1 MKILLFTQHYPPDIG
16 AQASRMQA
24 LVKAALDRGHEVTI
38 ITGEPNR
45 YNIKGKN
52 NFKRFEKHF
61 NLEIYRIKTGEHK
74 DIFWRRPLNYIS
86 YMINS
91 LICSFRL
98 KQKRYDMVIVTSPP
112 ITGAVTA
119 FLYCFF
125 KHTNLVFEVRDLWP
139 DTLVDLKV
147 FRNKLII
154 NFLKYIEKV
163 LYRKAKLI
171 VVVSEAFKT
180 KIIDKGVNEDKIVTF
195 SNGLDK
201 EFVLENVATERKN
214 TFREEYNIPKDKTIV
229 SYVGNVGISQNLEII
244 VGAAEKIED
253 NNILFLVVGE
263 GLEKRRLLRLVKEKH
278 LDNKILFLV
287 VGEGLEKRRLLRLTK
302 EKHLDNKIL
311 FLDALPRDK
320 IKNIY
325 QLSDILFL
333 QLKDLVIFNRTIP
346 SKIFEYLGSGVPI
359 IYGLKGVAADILN
372 ESRNGIKIKPEC
384 DDDLVGAVKTIK
396 NKYDFYMGRAKKG
409 REFVIKNYMREAIMK
424 NYVDTLEKRFLLK

>member
-1 MKILLFTQHYPPDIG
+1 MKILLFSQHYPPDIG
-16 AQASRMQA
+16 AQATRMQA
-24 LVKAALDRGHEVTI
+24 LVKAALDRGHKVTV

-61 NLEIYRIKTGEHK
+61 NLEIYRIKTGVHK

-147 FRNKLII
+147 FRNKFVI

-171 VVVSEAFKT
+171 VVVSEAFKI
-180 KIIDKGVNEDKIVTF
+180 KIIDKGVCEDKIVTF

-201 EFVLENVATERKN
+201 EFVLENVTIERKN
-214 TFREEYNIPKDKTIV
+214 AFREEYNIPKDKTIV

-244 VGAAEKIED
+244 IGAAEKIED

-263 GLEKRRLLRLVKEKH
+263 GLEKRRLLRLV
-278 LDNKILFLV
+278 
-287 VGEGLEKRRLLRLTK
+287 K

-359 IYGLKGVAADILN
+359 IYGLNGIAADILN
-372 ESRNGIKIKPEC
+372 ESGNGIKIKPEC
-384 DDDLVGAVKTIK
+384 DDDLVGAIKTIK
-396 NKYDFYMGRAKKG
+396 NKYDFYVERAKKG
-409 REFVIKNYMREAIMK
+409 REFVIKNYMREEIMK
-424 NYVDTLEKRFLLK
+424 NYVGTLEKRFLLKQEQHNKK

>member
-1 MKILLFTQHYPPDIG
+1 MKILLFSQHYPPDIG
-16 AQASRMQA
+16 AQATRMQA
-24 LVKAALDRGHEVTI
+24 LVNALLDRGHEVTI
-38 ITGEPNR
+38 ITAEPNR

-61 NLEIYRIKTGEHK
+61 NLEIYRIKTGKHK

-86 YMINS
+86 FMINS

-98 KQKRYDMVIVTSPP
+98 KQKRYDVVMVTSPP

-147 FRNKLII
+147 FKNKLII
-154 NFLKYIEKV
+154 NFLKHIEKV

-171 VVVSEAFKT
+171 VVVSEAFKM
-180 KIIDKGVNEDKIVTF
+180 KIVDKGVNEDKIVTF

-201 EFVLENVATERKN
+201 EFVLENVTIERKN
-214 TFREEYNIPKDKTIV
+214 TFREEYNIPIDKTIV

-244 VGAAEKIED
+244 IGAVEKIED
-253 NNILFLVVGE
+253 NNVLFLVVGE

-278 LDNKILFLV
+278 LDNKILFL
-287 VGEGLEKRRLLRLTK
+287 
-302 EKHLDNKIL
+302 
-311 FLDALPRDK
+311 DALPRDK
-320 IKNIY
+320 IKDIY

-333 QLKDLVIFNRTIP
+333 QLKDLTIFNRTIP
-346 SKIFEYLGSGVPI
+346 SKIFEYLGSGLPI
-359 IYGLKGVAADILN
+359 IYGLNGIAADILD
-372 ESRNGIKIKPEC
+372 ESGSGIKIKPEC

-396 NKYDFYMGRAKKG
+396 DGYDVYLGRAKKG
-409 REFVIKNYMREAIMK
+409 RDFVIKNYMREAIMK
-424 NYVDTLEKRFLLK
+424 NYVGTLEKRFLLKQE

>member
-1 MKILLFTQHYPPDIG
+1 MKILLFSQHYPPDIG
-16 AQASRMQA
+16 AQATRMQA
-24 LVKAALDRGHEVTI
+24 LVKAALDRRHEVTV

-52 NFKRFEKHF
+52 NFKGFERHF

-86 YMINS
+86 FMINS

-125 KHTNLVFEVRDLWP
+125 KHTNFVFEVRDLWP

-147 FRNKLII
+147 FRSRIII
-154 NFLKYIEKV
+154 NFLIYIEKL

-171 VVVSEAFKT
+171 VVVSEAFKI
-180 KIIDKGVNEDKIVTF
+180 KIIDKGVSEDKIVTF

-201 EFVLENVATERKN
+201 EFVLENVAIERKN
-214 TFREEYNIPKDKTIV
+214 TFREEYNIPKDKIIV

-244 VGAAEKIED
+244 IGAAKKIE
-253 NNILFLVVGE
+253 
-263 GLEKRRLLRLVKEKH
+263 
-278 LDNKILFLV
+278 DNKILFLV
-287 VGEGLEKRRLLRLTK
+287 VGEGLEKRRLLRLVR

-320 IKNIY
+320 IKDIY

-333 QLKDLVIFNRTIP
+333 QLKDLIIFKRTIP
-346 SKIFEYLGSGVPI
+346 SKIFEYLGSGLPI
-359 IYGLKGVAADILN
+359 IYGLNGIAADILD
-372 ESRNGIKIKPEC
+372 ESGSGIKIKPEC
-384 DDDLVGAVKTIK
+384 DDDLVKAIKTIK
-396 NKYDFYMGRAKKG
+396 DKYDFYVGRAKKG
-409 REFVIKNYMREAIMK
+409 QEFVIKHYMREAIMK
-424 NYVDTLEKRFLLK
+424 NYVSTLEKRLLLKQG

>member
-1 MKILLFTQHYPPDIG
+1 MKILLFSQHYPPDIG
-16 AQASRMQA
+16 AQATRMQV
-24 LVKAALDRGHEVTI
+24 LVKAVLNRGHEVTV

-45 YNIKGKN
+45 YSIKGKN

-98 KQKRYDMVIVTSPP
+98 KQKRYDIVIVTSPP

-154 NFLKYIEKV
+154 NFLKYIEMV

-171 VVVSEAFKT
+171 VVVSEAFKIE
-180 KIIDKGVNEDKIVTF
+180 IIDKGVSEDKIVTF
-195 SNGLDK
+195 SNGLDE
-201 EFVLENVATERKN
+201 EFILQSVDIKTKN
-214 TFREEYNIPKDKTIV
+214 IFREEYNIPKDKTIV

-244 VGAAEKIED
+244 IKAAKKVED
-253 NNILFLVVGE
+253 NNILFLMVGE
-263 GLEKRRLLRLVKEKH
+263 GLEKRR
-278 LDNKILFLV
+278 
-287 VGEGLEKRRLLRLTK
+287 
-302 EKHLDNKIL
+302 
-311 FLDALPRDK
+311 
-320 IKNIY
+320 
-325 QLSDILFL
+325 
-333 QLKDLVIFNRTIP
+333 
-346 SKIFEYLGSGVPI
+346 
-359 IYGLKGVAADILN
+359 
-372 ESRNGIKIKPEC
+372 
-384 DDDLVGAVKTIK
+384 
-396 NKYDFYMGRAKKG
+396 
-409 REFVIKNYMREAIMK
+409 
-424 NYVDTLEKRFLLK
+424 

>member
-1 MKILLFTQHYPPDIG
+1 MKILLFSQHYPPDIG
-16 AQASRMQA
+16 AQATRMQA
-24 LVKAALDRGHEVTI
+24 LVKAVLDGGHEVTI

-61 NLEIYRIKTGEHK
+61 NLEIYRIKTGKHK

-86 YMINS
+86 FMINS

-112 ITGAVTA
+112 ITGAATA

-147 FRNKLII
+147 FRNKLVI

-171 VVVSEAFKT
+171 VVVSEAFKI
-180 KIIDKGVNEDKIVTF
+180 KIIDKGISEDKIVTF

-201 EFVLENVATERKN
+201 EFVLENVTIERKN
-214 TFREEYNIPKDKTIV
+214 AIREEYNIPKDKTIV

-244 VGAAEKIED
+244 IGTAKKIED
-253 NNILFLVVGE
+253 DNILFLVVGE

-278 LDNKILFLV
+278 LDNKILFL
-287 VGEGLEKRRLLRLTK
+287 
-302 EKHLDNKIL
+302 N
-311 FLDALPRDK
+311 ALPRDK

-333 QLKDLVIFNRTIP
+333 QLKDLIIFKSTIP
-346 SKIFEYLGSGVPI
+346 SKIFEYLSSGLPI
-359 IYGLKGVAADILN
+359 IYGLNGIAADILKK
-372 ESRNGIKIKPEC
+372 SGNGIKIKPEC

-396 NKYDFYMGRAKKG
+396 DKYDFYVGRAKKG
-409 REFVIKNYMREAIMK
+409 RDFVIKNYMREAIMK
-424 NYVDTLEKRFLLK
+424 NYVDTLEKRFLLKQE

>member
-1 MKILLFTQHYPPDIG
+1 MKILLFSQHYPPDIG

-24 LVKAALDRGHEVTI
+24 LVKAALDRGHEVTV

-61 NLEIYRIKTGEHK
+61 NLEVYRIKTGEHK

-98 KQKRYDMVIVTSPP
+98 KQKRCDMVIVTSPP

-147 FRNKLII
+147 FRSKLII
-154 NFLKYIEKV
+154 NFLKYIEKI

-171 VVVSEAFKT
+171 VVVSEAFK
-180 KIIDKGVNEDKIVTF
+180 DKIVARGISENKIITF

-201 EFVLENVATERKN
+201 EFILENVATERKN

-253 NNILFLVVGE
+253 NN
-263 GLEKRRLLRLVKEKH
+263 
-278 LDNKILFLV
+278 ILFLV

-359 IYGLKGVAADILN
+359 IYGLNGIAADILN
-372 ESRNGIKIKPEC
+372 ESGNGIKIKPEC
-384 DDDLVGAVKTIK
+384 EDDLVGAIKTIK
-396 NKYDFYMGRAKKG
+396 NRYDFYVGKAKKG
-409 REFVIKNYMREAIMK
+409 REFVIKNYMREEIMK
-424 NYVDTLEKRFLLK
+424 GYVSALEKRFSLK

>member
-263 GLEKRRLLRLVKEKH
+263 GLEKRRLLRL
-278 LDNKILFLV
+278 
-287 VGEGLEKRRLLRLTK
+287 TK